1 VDGGWTKLTETTVP
15 KRGRSGE
22 GAGRGVGGSGS
33 WKGVEFPVTIAAKNH
48 APGLKV
54 LNRETKFI
62 KLNGTFI
69 VAGKLTN

>member
-1 VDGGWTKLTETTVP
+1 MTQMTVP
-15 KRGRSGE
+15 KSGGSGE
-22 GAGRGVGGSGS
+22 EAVGGAGGSGS
-33 WKGVEFPVTIAAKNH
+33 WKSVEFPVAIATKNH

-69 VAGKLTN
+69 VASKLTNRK